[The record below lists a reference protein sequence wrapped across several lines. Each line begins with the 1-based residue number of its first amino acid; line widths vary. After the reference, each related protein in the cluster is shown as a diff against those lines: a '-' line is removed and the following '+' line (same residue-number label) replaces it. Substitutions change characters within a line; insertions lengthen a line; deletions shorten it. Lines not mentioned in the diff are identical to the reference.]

1 MEYSDLNSYLKS
13 LKVNANE
20 NTNKKEI
27 DEKASKTTYATV
39 DCLQRDL
46 TLFNDMNNKYNARN
60 VDKIGYENQQLDNT
74 NQDEMNSR
82 LGERGMM
89 PGSSVFS
96 GRNGPLQ
103 NVVLDMTPLSTRV
116 ISKDKNKNNFFNSS
130 FYTFI

>member
-27 DEKASKTTYATV
+27 DGKASKTSYATV
-39 DCLQRDL
+39 DYLQRDL
-46 TLFNDMNNKYNARN
+46 TLFNDMNNEYNARN
-60 VDKIGYENQQLDNT
+60 VDNIGYEYQSRDT
-74 NQDEMNSR
+74 TKQDEMNSR

-116 ISKDKNKNNFFNSS
+116 ISKKK
-130 FYTFI
+130 

>member
-13 LKVNANE
+13 LQVNANE

-27 DEKASKTTYATV
+27 DEKASKTSYATV
-39 DCLQRDL
+39 DYLQRDL
-46 TLFNDMNNKYNARN
+46 TLFNDMNTEYNARN
-60 VDKIGYENQQLDNT
+60 VDKIGYENQQRDNS

-96 GRNGPLQ
+96 GRNGPLH

-116 ISKDKNKNNFFNSS
+116 ISKDKNKK
-130 FYTFI
+130 

>member
-27 DEKASKTTYATV
+27 DEKASKTSYATV

-116 ISKDKNKNNFFNSS
+116 ISKDKNKNN
-130 FYTFI
+130 

>member
-27 DEKASKTTYATV
+27 DEKASKTSYATV
-39 DCLQRDL
+39 DYLQRDL
-46 TLFNDMNNKYNARN
+46 TLFNDMNTEYNARN
-60 VDKIGYENQQLDNT
+60 VDKIGYENQQRDNS

-116 ISKDKNKNNFFNSS
+116 ISKDKNKK
-130 FYTFI
+130 

>member
-27 DEKASKTTYATV
+27 DEKASKTSYATV

-46 TLFNDMNNKYNARN
+46 TLFNDMNTEYNARN
-60 VDKIGYENQQLDNT
+60 VDKIGYENQQRDNS

-116 ISKDKNKNNFFNSS
+116 ISKDKNKK
-130 FYTFI
+130 